1 MDIDHKYAH
10 LGFSLNGIDMI
21 RKEIEIVNKMGLH
34 ARPATVLAKEAV
46 SFDSNFSVQ
55 KKGKRVN
62 GKSVLEL
69 ITLAA
74 EKGEVLTLEW
84 DGNDEVE
91 ASKSVIWLFNN
102 NFGLDES

>member
-1 MDIDHKYAH
+1 MDIYPKYAH
-10 LGFSLNGIDMI
+10 FSFSLNETGMI
-21 RKEIEIVNKMGLH
+21 RKEIEIANKMGLH
-34 ARPATVLAKEAV
+34 ARPATVLAKEAA
-46 SFDSNFSVQ
+46 SFDSDFSVQ

-84 DGNDEVE
+84 DGNDEAE
-91 ASKSVIWLFNN
+91 ASKSVIRLFNN
-102 NFGLDES
+102 NFGLEE